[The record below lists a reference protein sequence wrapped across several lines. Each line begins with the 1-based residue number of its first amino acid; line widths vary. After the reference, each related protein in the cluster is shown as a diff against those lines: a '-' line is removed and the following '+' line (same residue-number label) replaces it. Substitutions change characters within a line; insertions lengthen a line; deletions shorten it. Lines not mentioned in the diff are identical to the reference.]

1 MEKKAKAEAKRVRR
15 KELKENGPIE
25 LPEVQDD
32 EDEEDSAGDEPE
44 VREEA
49 H

>member
-32 EDEEDSAGDEPE
+32 EEDSAGDEPE

-49 H
+49 N